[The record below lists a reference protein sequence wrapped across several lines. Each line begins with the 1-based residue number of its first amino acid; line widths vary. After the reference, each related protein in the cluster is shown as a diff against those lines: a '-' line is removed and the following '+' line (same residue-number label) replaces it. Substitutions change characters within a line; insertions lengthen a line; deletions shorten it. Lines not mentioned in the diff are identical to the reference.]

1 MRENVLL
8 HKNQSHTQK
17 QRTMTKSKSS
27 GKRSLSSRGGN
38 GLSQPISSQPI
49 TDTTRRLTQLL
60 DGPKKRRRVTET
72 LQKEIT
78 KTNTAASSSGIS
90 TGSNNAR
97 TERTTT
103 TTTTAATASR
113 WSHLSTSAPVSKQPI
128 EGVSGGLGR
137 SGLALAPGFK
147 KSAPKLKSTP
157 ALAAPLAS
165 KSEHKRNPYEKTP
178 TAGKKGS
185 RRVTIEPI
193 VKAMIPDKPT
203 QNVAS
208 KENLGRKS
216 LSKPTIAE
224 ATAVGGSESDE
235 GVEDFTPI
243 PRSKPTIAAAAMG
256 GSESDDEVLDFT
268 PIPRSKPTIAAAAMG
283 RSESDDDVL
292 DFPPM
297 EQEQKEPSTKPSVS
311 LFARKVPRGSARAS
325 SWTTR
330 APPTSLTT
338 LEGTEP
344 DPNNTNPMV
353 MDDNTKASTNTS
365 PLSETLDLTE
375 PLAPLPDMDA
385 HSKADVPVLDAPAEP
400 PKKQH
405 KPLRAIS
412 VMGPIPKP
420 AAPTETEET
429 MGDNKIGGGQGPV
442 LTKHKISG
450 GNFVRLN
457 MRNSAGACRGAKNKT
472 KKSKWQLRKEER
484 QQEWSKNRENKR
496 PGIGRGNSG
505 PPPSQTGVDPL
516 DDFMDG
522 AFHEPTSK
530 KPGTGAKKAAAAEK
544 GGASRDAIP
553 KCPGHQKP
561 CKLLTVKKASTGN
574 KGRQFYACS
583 MPRGEQCNHFTWA
596 DDTAEV
602 SIESIP
608 TFMTI
613 IARLCAFQL
622 ISNISFT
629 LQAAKRALLKNSSH
643 SGFIARQVASYMERL
658 GRLTIPELR
667 VVATKHNLNT
677 AGKKQ
682 EILTRLTIWVRD
694 EIADGSKE
702 LDLDDKDIENNS
714 ADASPEEMETDDP
727 KPSPADGTEGD
738 ALIDETSDPKP
749 SPVNEKDGD
758 TSIDETSDDSDSDDE
773 DEEDDD
779 NSVSSEELEFV
790 GVASQPHRKPL
801 ASKEKDSLME
811 SDDENDSCPTEDTS
825 KQANTSCPLRSTLQ
839 TLFGHTE
846 FLESQEWTIRRCLE
860 KQRTLLVAP
869 TGFGK
874 SLCYSLPSTL
884 MSGVCIVVS
893 PLISLIEVRCSFVDQ
908 LHAFC

>member
-1 MRENVLL
+1 
-8 HKNQSHTQK
+8 
-17 QRTMTKSKSS
+17 
-27 GKRSLSSRGGN
+27 
-38 GLSQPISSQPI
+38 
-49 TDTTRRLTQLL
+49 
-60 DGPKKRRRVTET
+60 VTET
-72 LQKEIT
+72 GKTAIT
-78 KTNTAASSSGIS
+78 KNTAAASTSGIS
-90 TGSNNAR
+90 ASSKSNPANAR
-97 TERTTT
+97 SERTTT
-103 TTTTAATASR
+103 AGRSSR
-113 WSHLSTSAPVSKQPI
+113 WSQLSTGAPISKQPI
-128 EGVSGGLGR
+128 GGISG
-137 SGLALAPGFK
+137 GLALAPGFK
-147 KSAPKLKSTP
+147 KSAPKLKSSQT
-157 ALAAPLAS
+157 LAAPAAC
-165 KSEHKRNPYEKTP
+165 KSEHKRNPYEKTLK
-178 TAGKKGS
+178 AGKKGS
-185 RRVTIEPI
+185 RRVTIEPT
-193 VKAMIPDKPT
+193 VKATIPDKPT

-208 KENLGRKS
+208 KENLGRNS
-216 LSKPTIAE
+216 LAKPTIAVA
-224 ATAVGGSESDE
+224 ATE
-235 GVEDFTPI
+235 
-243 PRSKPTIAAAAMG
+243 

-268 PIPRSKPTIAAAAMG
+268 PIPRSKPTIAVAATRG
-283 RSESDDDVL
+283 SESDDKVL
-292 DFPPM
+292 DFTPIPRSKPIIAAAATGGIESDDEELAFTPM
-297 EQEQKEPSTKPSVS
+297 EHEQEQPSTKPSVS

-330 APPTSLTT
+330 APPTSLTA

-344 DPNNTNPMV
+344 MPQDTDPMATNET
-353 MDDNTKASTNTS
+353 TKSSTDTVS
-365 PLSETLDLTE
+365 ISETTDLTAS
-375 PLAPLPDMDA
+375 LAPLTGMEA
-385 HSKADVPVLDAPAEP
+385 HSKADVQVLDAPAEP
-400 PKKQH
+400 PKKQL
-405 KPLRAIS
+405 KPLRALS

-429 MGDNKIGGGQGPV
+429 MGNNKAGGGQGPV

-484 QQEWSKNRENKR
+484 QQEWVKNRETKR

-522 AFHEPTSK
+522 AFHEPASK
-530 KPGTGAKKAAAAEK
+530 KAGAGAKKGKAVSAAEK

-602 SIESIP
+602 SIASIP
-608 TFMTI
+608 TF
-613 IARLCAFQL
+613 IARLCAFEL
-622 ISNISFT
+622 ISDISFT

-702 LDLDDKDIENNS
+702 LDLDDKDIEDNS
-714 ADASPEEMETDDP
+714 VDASPEVIETDDP
-727 KPSPADGTEGD
+727 KLSTADEKDVETS
-738 ALIDETSDPKP
+738 IDEASDPQP
-749 SPVNEKDGD
+749 SPVDEKDGD
-758 TSIDETSDDSDSDDE
+758 ASNDETEYPQPSPVDEKDCDASNDESSDDSESDDE
-773 DEEDDD
+773 EEEEDDD
-779 NSVSSEELEFV
+779 SVSSEELEFF
-790 GVASQPHRKPL
+790 GVASQPCGKPL
-801 ASKEKDSLME
+801 VSREKDSLME
-811 SDDENDSCPTEDTS
+811 SDDESDSSPTGDTN

-839 TLFGHTE
+839 TLFGHSE
-846 FLESQEWTIRRCLE
+846 FRESQEWTIRRCLE

-884 MSGVCIVVS
+884 MNGVCIVVS
-893 PLISLIEVRCSFVDQ
+893 PLISLIEVSCFFVHE
-908 LHAFC
+908 LHALC

>member
-1 MRENVLL
+1 
-8 HKNQSHTQK
+8 
-17 QRTMTKSKSS
+17 
-27 GKRSLSSRGGN
+27 
-38 GLSQPISSQPI
+38 LSQPIASQPI
-49 TDTTRRLTQLL
+49 TDTAKRLTQLL
-60 DGPKKRRRVTET
+60 DGPKKRRRVTDT
-72 LQKEIT
+72 TRQKAIT
-78 KTNTAASSSGIS
+78 KNNTAASTTGIS
-90 TGSNNAR
+90 TSRNGNPANVRS
-97 TERTTT
+97 ERTATIS
-103 TTTTAATASR
+103 TANR
-113 WSHLSTSAPVSKQPI
+113 WSHLSTGAPVSKNPAGGGI
-128 EGVSGGLGR
+128 SG
-137 SGLALAPGFK
+137 GLALAPGFK
-147 KSAPKLKSTP
+147 KSAPKLKSSPTER
-157 ALAAPLAS
+157 LAVPVAS
-165 KSEHKRNPYEKTP
+165 KSEHKRNPYEKTS
-178 TAGKKGS
+178 TVGNKGS
-185 RRVTIEPI
+185 RRVTIEPV
-193 VKAMIPDKPT
+193 VKATIPDKPT

-208 KENLGRKS
+208 KENSGRNNS
-216 LSKPTIAE
+216 LSKPTITE
-224 ATAVGGSESDE
+224 AAVGGSESDDD
-235 GVEDFTPI
+235 VLDFTPI
-243 PRSKPTIAAAAMG
+243 PRSKPAITAAAATMG
-256 GSESDDEVLDFT
+256 GIESDDEVLDFT
-268 PIPRSKPTIAAAAMG
+268 PIPRSKPTITTNPVG
-283 RSESDDDVL
+283 GSESDDEVL
-292 DFPPM
+292 DFTPM
-297 EQEQKEPSTKPSVS
+297 EHEQELPSTKPSVS

-330 APPTSLTT
+330 APPTSLTA
-338 LEGTEP
+338 LEGTAPEP
-344 DPNNTNPMV
+344 NDLMATK
-353 MDDNTKASTNTS
+353 DTTKAATDA
-365 PLSETLDLTE
+365 LLISETSCDLLTA
-375 PLAPLPDMDA
+375 PLAPLADMDA
-385 HSKADVPVLDAPAEP
+385 HSEANVPVLDAPAEP
-400 PKKQH
+400 PKKKQH
-405 KPLRAIS
+405 KPLRALS

-420 AAPTETEET
+420 AAPTEIEET
-429 MGDNKIGGGQGPV
+429 MGNNKAGGGQGPV

-522 AFHEPTSK
+522 AFHEPTSQK
-530 KPGTGAKKAAAAEK
+530 AGTGTKKAAAAEK

-602 SIESIP
+602 SVASIP
-608 TFMTI
+608 TFLTF
-613 IARLCAFQL
+613 IARLCVCLNLLLTF
-622 ISNISFT
+622 SFT

-667 VVATKHNLNT
+667 VLATKHNLNT

-702 LDLDDKDIENNS
+702 LDLDDKEIEDSS
-714 ADASPEEMETDDP
+714 AVASPEE
-727 KPSPADGTEGD
+727 TEN
-738 ALIDETSDPKP
+738 EDPKP
-749 SPVNEKDGD
+749 SPVDEKDSDASIDETEDPKPYPVGEKDGD
-758 TSIDETSDDSDSDDE
+758 ASNDESSDDSDSDDDE
-773 DEEDDD
+773 EEDDD
-779 NSVSSEELEFV
+779 DSVSSEELEFF
-790 GVASQPHRKPL
+790 GVASQPCRKPPV
-801 ASKEKDSLME
+801 SKEKDSLME
-811 SDDENDSCPTEDTS
+811 SDDESDSCPTEDAN

-839 TLFGHTE
+839 TLFGHSE
-846 FLESQEWTIRRCLE
+846 FRESQEWTIRRCLE

-884 MSGVCIVVS
+884 MDGVCIVVS
-893 PLISLIEVRCSFVDQ
+893 PLISLIEVRCSLAHKF
-908 LHAFC
+908 HALC